1 MRFRIVAAALGVWGA
16 AVIAAAGA
24 VAEESAPASPPA
36 AGTCALHSPEA
47 ETLSTAACAECHDS
61 VRGGHMHPVDLS
73 YASAQA
79 RRPGELKAPA
89 EVARL
94 GIRLPGGEL
103 RCATCHDG
111 ASPWAHY
118 LSLPPGAEVRPT
130 FDPRAVDDGG
140 EAPVRT
146 PSEGEEVS
154 PRPLCLGC
162 HAY

>member
-1 MRFRIVAAALGVWGA
+1 MGFRIAAAALGLSGA
-16 AVIAAAGA
+16 AVIASAGA
-24 VAEESAPASPPA
+24 VAEESAPASP
-36 AGTCALHSPEA
+36 TSCALHSPEA
-47 ETLSTAACAECHDS
+47 ETLTTADCVACHEA

-79 RRPGELKAPA
+79 RRSGELRAPA
-89 EVARL
+89 EVERL
-94 GIRLPGGEL
+94 GVRLPGGEL
-103 RCATCHDG
+103 RCTTCHDG

-118 LSLPPGAEVRPT
+118 ISLPPGAEVRASFT
-130 FDPRAVDDGG
+130 DPSALDKLG

-154 PRPLCLGC
+154 ARPLCLGC